1 MSYEEIWKPLS
12 CRYGVS
18 EAKAIA
24 RLVLERRF
32 GLSFTDLVCGKA
44 EELSDEDE
52 KVLRQMFTRLEDGE
66 PVQYVLGEAEF
77 YGRLFHVEP
86 GVLIPRPETEE
97 LCRWIVESTPMTD
110 KQGSTTG
117 LGAADTSF
125 SVLDIGTGSGCIAC
139 TLAAEMPWAEV
150 SAWDISEK
158 ALHIAKQNAKLL
170 NVEVAFRQADILQS
184 SIFNQIVNRKSVNR
198 KSYFNL
204 QSSIFNLIVSNPPYI
219 CNKERATMEPHVLDH
234 EPEEALFVPDD
245 DPLLFY
251 RAIGRYALHALKP
264 DGSLFLELNAL
275 YAHETAT
282 LLEELGFSDITIKK
296 DQFNKERFIRACRQK
311 ER

>member
-24 RLVLERRF
+24 RLLLERRF
-32 GLSFTDLVCGKA
+32 GLSFTDIVCGKA
-44 EELSDEDE
+44 EKLPAEDE
-52 KVLRQMFTRLEDGE
+52 KVLRQLFTRLENGE

-97 LCRWIVESTPMTD
+97 LCRWIVESTPTAG
-110 KQGSTTG
+110 KQDNEDV
-117 LGAADTSF
+117 APQF
-125 SVLDIGTGSGCIAC
+125 SILDIGTGSGCIAC

-170 NVEVAFRQADILQS
+170 NVEIAFRQADILQS
-184 SIFNQIVNRKSVNR
+184 STQPEKTLAQPVEAR
-198 KSYFNL
+198 L
-204 QSSIFNLIVSNPPYI
+204 FNLIVSNPPYI
-219 CNKERATMEPHVLDH
+219 CNKERAKMEPHVLDH

-251 RAIGRYALHALKP
+251 RAIGRFALHTLKP

-296 DQFNKERFIRACRQK
+296 DQFNKERFIRACR
-311 ER
+311 

>member
-24 RLVLERRF
+24 RLLLERRF
-32 GLSFTDLVCGKA
+32 GLSFTDIVCGKA
-44 EELSDEDE
+44 EELSAEDE
-52 KVLRQMFTRLEDGE
+52 KVLRQLFIRMENGE

-97 LCRWIVESTPMTD
+97 LCRWIVESTPTAG
-110 KQGSTTG
+110 KQDNVDI
-117 LGAADTSF
+117 APQF
-125 SVLDIGTGSGCIAC
+125 SILDIGTGSGCIAC

-184 SIFNQIVNRKSVNR
+184 STQPEKALAQPVEAR
-198 KSYFNL
+198 L
-204 QSSIFNLIVSNPPYI
+204 FNLIVSNPPYI
-219 CNKERATMEPHVLDH
+219 CNKERARMERNVLDH
-234 EPEEALFVPDD
+234 EPHEALFVPDD

-251 RAIGRYALHALKP
+251 RTIARHGATALKP
-264 DGSLFLELNAL
+264 GGWLYFEINPL
-275 YAHETAT
+275 YAEALT
-282 LLEELGFSDITIKK
+282 EMLGLMSYYDIEIKE
-296 DQFNKERFIRACRQK
+296 DQYGKQRMIRAR
-311 ER
+311 R